1 MKITIPAFVLTLFL
15 VVSISAC
22 GGEIVKLPA
31 TQTIAP
37 PAAQGGYPAPLQE
50 ATGYPSGKVFATMLP
65 EGVLPEAPKNAPE
78 TTSDTA
84 SISGVLYSYTN
95 RQVIPQTEYFLLP
108 AVGPEKRDVPPV
120 IVSPESKRGDI
131 IATSGDVGEINLN
144 GVPPGN
150 YYLVIW
156 APMNW
161 SVVQNSDKDI
171 APRLIE
177 LKAGDRVPLGVL
189 YASWP

>member
-1 MKITIPAFVLTLFL
+1 MLFL
-15 VVSISAC
+15 FVSLSAC
-22 GGEIVKLPA
+22 SGPTVVPSA
-31 TQTIAP
+31 TQP
-37 PAAQGGYPAPLQE
+37 PASPALQGGYPAPIQE
-50 ATGYPSGKVFATMLP
+50 ATGYPSGKIYTTMLP

-78 TTSDTA
+78 ATSDTA
-84 SISGVLYSYTN
+84 AISGVLYSYTN
-95 RQVIPQTEYFLLP
+95 RQVIPQTEYFLIP

-120 IVSPESKRGDI
+120 IVSPDSKRGDI
-131 IATSGDVGEINLN
+131 IATSGDVGEINLKN
-144 GVPPGN
+144 IPPGN

-161 SVVQNSDKDI
+161 SVVQNSASDI

-177 LKAGDRVPLGVL
+177 LKAGNSVPLGVL